1 MTAAAGALPGFS
13 DRVLKFMERVE
24 HRVAT
29 TDCERREAF
38 RLRYEAYVR
47 NALMAPG
54 PDRRLFDARY
64 DNSENA
70 WITMTFVDGE
80 LAGSLRVNVGVGV
93 DADLPSLRVYPDV
106 VTPRLKAGQVVVEY
120 TRLAAK
126 LSVSIAHPE
135 LAYVIMR
142 PGYMAAEHFD
152 ADLAIATPRLEHM
165 AFYRHVFGV
174 QYNGASH
181 ANILASLPSSDAWEP
196 NFASPERTSRR
207 AIPSTN
213 PQPIE
218 REALFGPSEREID
231 LGFRTVDSA
240 GLSRLGAE
248 LSTA

>member
-38 RLRYEAYVR
+38 RLRYEAYAR
-47 NALMAPG
+47 NALMAPE
-54 PDRRLFDARY
+54 PDRRLFDRY

-142 PGYMAAEHFD
+142 PGYMAAEYFD

-165 AFYRHVFGV
+165 AFYKHVFGAV
-174 QYNGASH
+174 QWCEPREYPGLTAKFGCMGAEFR
-181 ANILASLPSSDAWEP
+181 LARKNVEARFPFYKSA
-196 NFASPERTSRR
+196 
-207 AIPSTN
+207 
-213 PQPIE
+213 PIE

-231 LGFRTVDSA
+231 LGFRTVDGA

>member
-13 DRVLKFMERVE
+13 DRVLKFIERVE

-38 RLRYEAYVR
+38 RLRYEAYAR

-54 PDRRLFDARY
+54 PDRRLFDRY

-142 PGYMAAEHFD
+142 PGYMAAEYFD

-165 AFYRHVFGV
+165 PFYRHVFGAV
-174 QYNGASH
+174 QWCEPREYPGLTAKFGCMGAEFR
-181 ANILASLPSSDAWEP
+181 LARKNVEARFPFYKSA
-196 NFASPERTSRR
+196 
-207 AIPSTN
+207 
-213 PQPIE
+213 PIE